1 MKEISK
7 DKNKKSKVVLFNFI
21 ILTIFQLIITSIY
34 FFPVI
39 LIFLGIFIIIIGD
52 EMNKNKKTKETG
64 EEHVGGYSD

>member
-7 DKNKKSKVVLFNFI
+7 DKNKKSEVVLFNFI
-21 ILTIFQLIITSIY
+21 ILTIFLLIITSIY

-39 LIFLGIFIIIIGD
+39 LIFLGIFIIIGN
-52 EMNKNKKTKETG
+52 EMNKNKKTKETE